1 MDGAGGVEL
10 RPRLLAQFVVLAD
23 HGDVRRAAEA
33 LDVTPRA
40 LSRAVRE
47 LEAGA
52 REPLLERGTR
62 TVALTPAGARLVASA
77 RRVLRAVDR
86 FDALALADRDVLRV
100 AHVANADTL
109 SAILDHA
116 AARDGADGA
125 ALAEHVAS
133 GDQQL
138 RELADHR
145 LDLAVC
151 PVRGAIPDELEALP
165 LRLDPLVV
173 VGGLAH
179 DDVDVVDP
187 DDGIPLLVA
196 EYGAAWPVYDL
207 LVAELAARRPGCV
220 VERVEVPIGSGRE
233 LAALL
238 RRAAGARVLVP
249 SSTLPDGAAR
259 SLRVRPLGPEQP
271 CVAWH
276 LVWRAGVAAPGLD
289 GLIAAACE
297 VALARGWRGVAEGTP
312 PPWVAAGYRDFP

>member
-1 MDGAGGVEL
+1 MDVAGGVEL
-10 RPRLLAQFVVLAD
+10 RPRLLAQFVALVD
-23 HGDVRRAAEA
+23 HGDPRRAADA
-33 LDVTPRA
+33 LAVSPRA

-62 TVALTPAGARLVASA
+62 TVALTPAGERLAASA
-77 RRVLRAVDR
+77 RRVLSAVDR

-109 SAILDHA
+109 SAVLDHA
-116 AARDGADGA
+116 TGGGAVAARFE
-125 ALAEHVAS
+125 EHVAS
-133 GDQQL
+133 GDRQL

-151 PVRGAIPDELEALP
+151 SVPDGAIPAGLEAEP

-173 VGGLAH
+173 VGGLAG

-187 DDGIPLLVA
+187 GDGVALLVA
-196 EYGAAWPVYDL
+196 EYGAAWPAHDAT
-207 LVAELAARRPGCV
+207 VAELVARTPACV
-220 VERVEVPIGSGRE
+220 VERVEVPVGSGRE

-249 SSTLPDGAAR
+249 RSTLPAGAAR
-259 SLRVRPLGPEQP
+259 RLRVRALGPERP
-271 CVAWH
+271 CLAWH
-276 LVWRAGVAAPGLD
+276 LAWRAGGAAGPGVAAL
-289 GLIAAACE
+289 AAAARE
-297 VALARGWRGVAEGTP
+297 VASARGWRGTP
-312 PPWVAAGYRDFP
+312 ASWVAAGYRPA